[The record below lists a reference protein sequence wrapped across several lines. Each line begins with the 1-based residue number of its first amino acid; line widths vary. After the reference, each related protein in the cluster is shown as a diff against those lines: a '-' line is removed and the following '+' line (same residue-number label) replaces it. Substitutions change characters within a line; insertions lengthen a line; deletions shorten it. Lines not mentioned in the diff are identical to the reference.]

1 MQWIPR
7 TFEGPRAGNGCQS
20 MILYDV
26 ICSNDHVFEAW
37 FANSEAFGE
46 QRRKGDVACPICGDT
61 DVGKALMAPN
71 ISAKKERSAAQA
83 TEAAEAV
90 KFLYKMREHIEEHCD
105 YVGNEF
111 AEEARKIHHEEVEKR
126 DIYGEATAEEAAR
139 LRDEGIEFGEMP
151 WPIRHDA

>member
-1 MQWIPR
+1 MR
-7 TFEGPRAGNGCQS
+7 TFESPRAGNDRQS

-46 QRRKGDVACPICGDT
+46 QREKGDIACPICGDT

-71 ISAKKERSAAQA
+71 ISAKKERAAAQA

-105 YVGNEF
+105 YVGNRF

>member
-1 MQWIPR
+1 
-7 TFEGPRAGNGCQS
+7 

-37 FANSEAFGE
+37 FASSEAFGE
-46 QRRKGDVACPICGDT
+46 QRGKGDIACPICGDT

-71 ISAKKERSAAQA
+71 ISARKERSAAQA

-90 KFLYKMREHIEEHCD
+90 KFLYRMREHIEEHCD
-105 YVGNEF
+105 YVGDKF

-126 DIYGEATAEEAAR
+126 DIYGEATAEEAER
-139 LRDEGIEFGEMP
+139 LRDEGVDFGEMP